1 MFCPQCGKEFTSR
14 VNFCC
19 QCGTALF
26 NPPAPRKPLSRSRTD
41 RKIAGVCAGFAD
53 YLDIDPSLV
62 RILWVALGGLRR
74 LRIARLHHRL
84 DHYARGEGPAD
95 QPGPRAGGLDASSCQ
110 PLAVCEEIPRSVILS
125 GAKDLH
131 LLLFNE
137 ELQMLRAFALSGQ
150 TADPSLRSG

>member
-1 MFCPQCGKEFTSR
+1 MFCPHCGKEFTNR

-62 RILWVALGGLRR
+62 RILWVALVVFGGCGL
-74 LRIARLHHRL
+74 LAYIIAWIIMPEEKLPQISP
-84 DHYARGEGPAD
+84 APAPGVSTQAAASRGT
-95 QPGPRAGGLDASSCQ
+95 
-110 PLAVCEEIPRSVILS
+110 VSV
-125 GAKDLH
+125 
-131 LLLFNE
+131 
-137 ELQMLRAFALSGQ
+137 
-150 TADPSLRSG
+150 